1 MLNPYCQ
8 ALAELRAR
16 PAHELKEVGDQWRTP
31 DNIFWGINAMFGP
44 LVLDLFTDGENSKC
58 EAYYTAEDN
67 SLTQDWS
74 ERLAELRGAAY
85 GNPPYSRASQHDG
98 EYITGMRYIMQHA
111 SAMREKGGR
120 YVFLIKAATSEVW
133 WPEDADHV
141 AFIRGR
147 IGFELP
153 HWFIPK
159 DEKQV
164 PTGAFFAGAVVVFD
178 KTWRGP
184 AMSYISRN
192 ELEARGDAFLA
203 QIRRE
208 ATRLLPQVQ
217 QQNIPETIPAVEE
230 VQVVAPAA
238 PETTNLTSEEALPL
252 RQREILSVSGVEV
265 WACVRAAF
273 GDKEEYTFKES
284 KFAHVWAADSVSCPT
299 AVTVQW
305 GDIAVAETLIASHQ
319 STSKKEETV

>member
-8 ALAELRAR
+8 ALAELRTR

-67 SLTQDWS
+67 ALTQDWS

-111 SAMREKGGR
+111 SAMREKDGR

-159 DEKQV
+159 NEKQV

-184 AMSYISRN
+184 AMSYISRS
-192 ELEARGDAFLA
+192 ELEARGDAFLS

-208 ATRLLPQVQ
+208 AMRLLPHFQ
-217 QQNIPETIPAVEE
+217 QQNIPETIPATEE
-230 VQVVAPAA
+230 VQVVVPAA
-238 PETTNLTSEEALPL
+238 PEPTSQKSEEALPL
-252 RQREILSVSGVEV
+252 RQREILSVSGVET

-273 GDKEEYTFKES
+273 GDKEEYSFKES
-284 KFAHVWAADSVSCPT
+284 KFAHVWAADSVSNPT

-305 GDIAVAETLIASHQ
+305 GDIAVAETLIATHKP
-319 STSKKEETV
+319 TAENGEAA

>member
-1 MLNPYCQ
+1 MSTNKYCQ
-8 ALAELRAR
+8 ALAELRAQ

-31 DNIFWGINAMFGP
+31 ENIFWGINAMFGP
-44 LVLDLFTDGENSKC
+44 LVLDLFTDGENNKC

-67 SLTQDWS
+67 ALTQDWS
-74 ERLAELRGAAY
+74 ERLAELHGAAY

-111 SAMREKGGR
+111 SAMRDKGGR

-147 IGFELP
+147 IGFDLP
-153 HWFIPK
+153 HWFVPK
-159 DEKQV
+159 NEKQV
-164 PTGAFFAGAVVVFD
+164 PTGAFFAGAVAVFD

-184 AMSYISRN
+184 AMSYINRS
-192 ELEARGDAFLA
+192 ELEARGDAFMS

-208 ATRLLPQVQ
+208 AMRLLPQIQ
-217 QQNIPETIPAVEE
+217 QQNFQKNIPAAEE
-230 VQVVAPAA
+230 VQEVQPAPQNTAAPAVD
-238 PETTNLTSEEALPL
+238 ELPL
-252 RQREILSVSGVEV
+252 RQEEILSQSGVET

-273 GDKEEYTFKES
+273 GDKEEYNFKES

-305 GDIAVAETLIASHQ
+305 GDIAVAETLISSHK
-319 STSKKEETV
+319 STSKKEETA